1 MTLNKWISPNSS
13 VWRIQVSMVLKN
25 KNVITESRGVS
36 KERKPVRK
44 DVQQNIDEVLPK
56 WSMNQ
61 RSMNSIISGSILQA
75 KAEELPKLFNV
86 AEFRVEL
93 VT

>member
-1 MTLNKWISPNSS
+1 M
-13 VWRIQVSMVLKN
+13 
-25 KNVITESRGVS
+25 ESRGVS
-36 KERKPVRK
+36 KERKTVRK

-86 AEFRVEL
+86 AEFRRVGYISSSKTSNEL
-93 VT
+93 QR